1 MWKEEISEDSNLW
14 SCLGLWFPQLAFL
27 KNASIFVFLSV
38 TALFPTKAGYSVWS
52 WPTGAGNGLL
62 FWKNARST
70 SPQQRTHATEEWL
83 SGNGLQTLPRLSPL
97 VEEVR
102 TASATDPS
110 LTGRTGFWRTLLSI
124 SRLHHLHRPPP
135 HLTRLPSRLPE
146 LGLPKGASA
155 ALLHRQ
161 WHQRVHSQFPSH
173 LTRSSPLPNVQTLNF
188 CWIFI
193 TISHLVSL
201 LSVHHLHS
209 SPHF

>member
-38 TALFPTKAGYSVWS
+38 TALFATKAGYSVWS

-83 SGNGLQTLPRLSPL
+83 SGNSLQMLPRLSPL

-110 LTGRTGFWRTLLSI
+110 LTGRTGSEGHCSPYHDSTISI
-124 SRLHHLHRPPP
+124 VHPPP
-135 HLTRLPSRLPE
+135 HT
-146 LGLPKGASA
+146 A
-155 ALLHRQ
+155 ALQARRARPAKRRL
-161 WHQRVHSQFPSH
+161 QRPSS
-173 LTRSSPLPNVQTLNF
+173 TDSGTS
-188 CWIFI
+188 
-193 TISHLVSL
+193 VSIP
-201 LSVHHLHS
+201 S
-209 SPHF
+209 SPHI